1 MSKNKFR
8 GFIGTYTK
16 GESKGIY
23 SFVFD
28 KEKEQITDIEL
39 VAEVNNPTYL
49 TVSEDNHYL
58 YAVGAD
64 NDQGGLVAYAIDQEM
79 NKLQELNRQMTD
91 GSSPCY
97 VGVNRDNSQV
107 LAAYYHRGSVELFET
122 NKDGSLNP
130 RKSVAEFTGSG
141 PNKDRQEKPH
151 THYAQFTPNEKFVA
165 VVDLGIDQII
175 TFDVSSGELKEV
187 HTLSVRPG
195 SGPRHLAFHP
205 DGKIAYCMTELS
217 NEVIVL
223 EFNQEDGSFKE
234 LQYIPTIPEDFTE
247 NSQGAAIRVTK
258 DGRFVYVS
266 NRGHNSIA
274 SFKVEADGTLTFIE
288 YTSSE
293 GNWPRDFQF
302 DPTEEYVVGSNQESG
317 NLVLYKR
324 DTETGRLTVINNG
337 IQVPYPVCVTFLHEK

>member
-16 GESKGIY
+16 GDSKGIY

-28 KEKEQITDIEL
+28 QESEQITDIEL
-39 VAEVNNPTYL
+39 VAEVNNPTYV
-49 TVSEDNHYL
+49 TVSEDNRYL
-58 YAVGAD
+58 YAVGAN
-64 NDQGGLVAYAIDQEM
+64 NDQGGLVAYAIDLET
-79 NKLQELNRQMTD
+79 NKLQELNRQMTE

-97 VGVNRDNSQV
+97 VGVNHDNSQV

-122 NKDGSLNP
+122 NNDGSLNP

-175 TFDVSSGELKEV
+175 TFDVSSGELKEG
-187 HTLSVRPG
+187 HKLSVRPG

-205 DGKIAYCMTELS
+205 NGKMAYCMTELS

-274 SFKVEADGTLTFIE
+274 SFKVEADGTLTYLE
-288 YTSSE
+288 YTASE

-324 DTETGRLTVINNG
+324 DTETGRLTVIDKD
-337 IQVPYPVCVTFLHEK
+337 IKVPYPVCVAFLHE

>member
-1 MSKNKFR
+1 MSKRKFN

-16 GESKGIY
+16 GDSKGIY

-39 VAEVNNPTYL
+39 VAEVKNPTYV
-49 TVSEDNHYL
+49 TISEDNHYL

-64 NDQGGLVAYAIDQEM
+64 VDQGGLVAYAINQETK
-79 NKLQELNRQMTD
+79 KLQELNRQMTE

-97 VGVNRDNSQV
+97 VGVNRTNSKV

-122 NKDGSLNP
+122 NHDGSLKP
-130 RKSVAEFTGSG
+130 RKSVVQFAGNG

-151 THYAQFTPNEKFVA
+151 THYAQFTPDEKYVVA
-165 VVDLGIDQII
+165 VDLGIDQII
-175 TFDVSSGELKEV
+175 TFEVSSGELKEV
-187 HTLSVRPG
+187 SKLTVRPG

-205 DGKIAYCMTELS
+205 NGKIAYCMTELS

-223 EFNQEDGSFKE
+223 QYNQEEGTFQE
-234 LQYIPTIPEDFTE
+234 LQYISTIPEDFTE

-274 SFKVEADGTLTFIE
+274 SFKVNEEDSTLSFIE
-288 YTSSE
+288 YTSSG

-302 DPTEEYVVGSNQESG
+302 DPTEEYVIGSNQESG

-324 DTETGRLTVINNG
+324 DTESGRLTLIDNT
-337 IQVPYPVCVTFLHEK
+337 IKVPFPVCVAFLHE